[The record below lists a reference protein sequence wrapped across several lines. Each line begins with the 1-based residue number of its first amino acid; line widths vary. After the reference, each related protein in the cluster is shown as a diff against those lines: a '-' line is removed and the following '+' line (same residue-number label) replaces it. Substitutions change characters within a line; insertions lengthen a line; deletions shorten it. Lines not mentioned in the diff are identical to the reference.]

1 MTQREYAQQFHA
13 LHQRGKPLVLFN
25 CWDAGSAKAVAA
37 SGASAIATGS
47 WSVASAHGFDDS
59 EQLPLELVLANLRRI
74 VAAVSLPVTLD
85 FESGYAR
92 EASALQANIAAVIAA
107 GAVGINFE
115 DQIVGGSGMYAP
127 DVQAKRI
134 AAVRAAADSHDFP
147 LFINA
152 RTDVFLQADAATH
165 NEALLEQVIVR
176 ANAYAAAGA
185 SGFFAPGL
193 RDLKLIET
201 LCQASPLPVNIMMA
215 PGMCSVAELAAV
227 GVARASY
234 GPFPYRQ
241 VMAGLQ
247 EAAAAA
253 LRSAQR

>member
-1 MTQREYAQQFHA
+1 MTQRDYAKQFHS
-13 LHQRGKPLVLFN
+13 LHQRGTPLVLFN

-47 WSVASAHGFDDS
+47 WSVANAHGFDDA

-74 VAAVSLPVTLD
+74 VAAVALPVTLD

-92 EASALQANIAAVIAA
+92 EVAALQANIAAVIAA

-115 DQIVGGSGMYAP
+115 DQMVGGSGMYAP
-127 DVQAKRI
+127 DEQAARI
-134 AAVRAAADSHDFP
+134 AAVRAAADRLDFP

-152 RTDVFLQADAATH
+152 RTDVFLQADPATH
-165 NEALLEQVIVR
+165 NEALLAQVIAR
-176 ANAYAAAGA
+176 GKAYAAAGA

-193 RDLKLIET
+193 RDLKLIAR
-201 LCQASPLPVNIMMA
+201 LCEASPLPVNIMMA
-215 PGMCSVAELAAV
+215 PGMGTVAELAAV
-227 GVARASY
+227 GVARVSY

-241 VMAGLQ
+241 VMASLQ